1 MKKVTL
7 FTLVLLLSYLG
18 VNAQKAT
25 DGAQQ
30 RTKLALSDVI
40 EIKFYS
46 NYYGGTQTMSFNSVN
61 DYANGKY
68 TGYQILVVNSNKNYN
83 ITVKTNSQNF
93 TYNGA
98 TSPAPVM
105 PVSTLGVALY
115 YNGTG
120 GQSSSTFNGKY
131 APLCATAQNL
141 ITNGKNGSFKYFFT
155 RYKATPGFAYPAGTY
170 TTDVVYTATQI

>member
-7 FTLVLLLSYLG
+7 FILVLVFTYMG
-18 VNAQKAT
+18 VNAQNAT

-30 RTKLALSDVI
+30 RTNLALSNAI

-46 NYYGGTQTMSFNSVN
+46 SYYGGTQTMTFNSVN
-61 DYANGKY
+61 DYANGVY
-68 TGYQILVVNSNKNYN
+68 TGYQILLVRSNKDYN

-93 TYNGA
+93 SYTGP

-105 PVSTLGVALY
+105 PTSKLNMALF

-120 GQSSSTFNGKY
+120 GQVSNSFYGKY
-131 APLCATAQNL
+131 APLSASAQNL
-141 ITNGKNGSFKYFFT
+141 ISNGKKGDFRYFFT

-170 TTDVVYTATQI
+170 TTDVVYTATQQ